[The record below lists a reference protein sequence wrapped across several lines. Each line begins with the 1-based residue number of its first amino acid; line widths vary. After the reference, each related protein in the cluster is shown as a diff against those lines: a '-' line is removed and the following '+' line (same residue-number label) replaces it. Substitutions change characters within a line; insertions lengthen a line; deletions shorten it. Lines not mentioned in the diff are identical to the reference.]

1 MPPVA
6 PSLARPRPRL
16 LRTWPT
22 CARALTLLALTLAPQ
37 ATRAAEPVPKTSPL
51 PPVPKTIPVPDLS
64 GPLAVET
71 AVAVALAQNPGLDAA
86 RHRVRGQE
94 LLADAEA
101 KPGSP
106 TLSLD
111 MWQVPLAKPWALNQS
126 PMIMLA
132 LRQPIPPA
140 GLLRRRAA
148 ARRHAAAAEH
158 HDRDALAQTLAL
170 AVRHAFID
178 YAAASA
184 RRDLH
189 VEHQQVSE
197 RVLQLA
203 RARQS
208 VSGTLLDIARA
219 ETESARAHAEVATDA
234 TTVEAARTRLNS
246 LMARQPD
253 AALGPPIPLPP
264 ETAATDA
271 ATLIARA
278 HAERPEQRAAA
289 SRRDAAE
296 LELQAARREAVMP
309 AADVGLAFFPAT
321 QVMTYNGYGLLVNIS
336 LPWLSG
342 QGRKRRDAQAEF
354 AAAAQGDLAE
364 ARLQIAREVA
374 ESLAAAQ
381 SAAQRWQTLRGAA
394 LPASQRAR
402 EVALSGYEVGRAD
415 LLAMLATEGA
425 YVEIS
430 LEIIDAKSALDH
442 ALADL
447 ERASGSPLPR
457 APLQPASLPHHT
469 GARP

>member
-1 MPPVA
+1 VPPAA
-6 PSLARPRPRL
+6 PPLARPRS
-16 LRTWPT
+16 T
-22 CARALTLLALTLAPQ
+22 RATPCLALGLTLFAPLPG
-37 ATRAAEPVPKTSPL
+37 AAGPPGPVPKTSSEGDTPA
-51 PPVPKTIPVPDLS
+51 PKASQDPALA
-64 GPLAVET
+64 GPLTVE
-71 AVAVALAQNPGLDAA
+71 AAIAVALARNPGLEAA

-94 LLADAEA
+94 LLAEAER
-101 KPGSP
+101 KPAGPS
-106 TLSLD
+106 LGLD
-111 MWQVPLAKPWALNQS
+111 MWQIPLARPWALDQS

-148 ARRHAAAAEH
+148 ARRHAASAE
-158 HDRDALAQTLAL
+158 DAEREALAQALAL

-197 RVLQLA
+197 RVLQLS

-219 ETESARAHAEVATDA
+219 ETEAARAHADVATDA
-234 TTVEAARTRLNS
+234 TTVDAARTRLNS
-246 LMARQPD
+246 LMARPPD
-253 AALGPPIPLPP
+253 APLGPPIPLPP
-264 ETAATDA
+264 ETADADA

-278 HAERPEQRAAA
+278 HAARPEQRGAAA
-289 SRRDAAE
+289 RRDAAAM
-296 LELQAARREAVMP
+296 ELQAARREAVLP
-309 AADVGLAFFPAT
+309 AADLGLAFFPAT
-321 QVMTYNGYGLLVNIS
+321 RAMTYNGYGLLVNVS

-342 QGRKRRDAQAEF
+342 QGRKRRDAQAEL
-354 AAAAQGDLAE
+354 AAAAQAELAE

-374 ESLAAAQ
+374 EALAAAQ
-381 SAAQRWQTLRGAA
+381 SAARRWQTLRGAA

-415 LLAMLATEGA
+415 LLAMLAAEGA
-425 YVEIS
+425 YVEVS

-457 APLQPASLPHHT
+457 APLLPADPPHP